1 MIIKTKKYQLDTG
14 LYIKKSMLNI
24 AKEWWWAWL
33 IPIAVFAI
41 FFAFGLWGWG
51 LGVSI
56 TLLVLYVL
64 FWLAQFT
71 AITQHENSK
80 MLFDKYAYEIT
91 SKQILMKI
99 NARQGM
105 PINWN
110 QIKKAQKSNDAF
122 TLMISRAQIIYLPF
136 DIFKTPTEIRFLES
150 ILKRKSL
157 LKGEAK

>member
-1 MIIKTKKYQLDTG
+1 MIINTKKYQLDTS
-14 LYIKKSMLNI
+14 LYIKKSMISI

-33 IPIAVFAI
+33 IPIVVFAG

-51 LGVSI
+51 LGISL
-56 TLLVLYVL
+56 TLLIGYIL

-99 NARQGM
+99 SARKGM

-110 QIKKAQKSNDAF
+110 QIKTATKTDEAF
-122 TLMISRAQIIYLPF
+122 TLSISRAQIIYLPL
-136 DIFKTPTEIRFLES
+136 DIFKTSTDIRFLES
-150 ILKRKSL
+150 ILKRKKL
-157 LKGEAK
+157 LK